1 MSVMTYEDM
10 KNIRREFDKLIE
22 ERKSNYNFMKEFN
35 ETEYEYF
42 IEKIFHFV
50 SESFKYNLSKKV
62 SVRKWV
68 GGVLK
73 FTLRRLSKSKSEL
86 DDIMKSYHREKRL
99 RTLLNRK
106 SNV

>member
-1 MSVMTYEDM
+1 MTYEDV

-42 IEKIFHFV
+42 IGRLFNFV
-50 SESFKYNLSKKV
+50 SESYKYNLSKKV
-62 SVRKWV
+62 DMRKWV

-73 FTLRRLSKSKSEL
+73 FTLRRISKSTSEL
-86 DDIMKSYHREKRL
+86 DDIMKPYHREKRL

-106 SNV
+106 SHV